1 MIGVIRCAEGWCESV
16 ISWDFRGFAFVA
28 VAGLFALW
36 LVRRG

>member
-1 MIGVIRCAEGWCESV
+1 MIGAVRCDLGWCEPV
-16 ISWDFRGFAFVA
+16 TSWDFRGLAFVA